1 MRKRE
6 LHEGW
11 VFKRGDIYPAN
22 LNPFKGSEQGG
33 TRPVLLLQNNAGN
46 HFSSTLIVAPL
57 TSKLKKDQLPT
68 HYVVSAGKKLQ
79 LNDESMVE
87 LEQIKTIDKLRI
99 LFYIGKVGAGD
110 MKNVDEILKVSLGI
124 ENIPEDVEAP

>member
-1 MRKRE
+1 M
-6 LHEGW
+6 
-11 VFKRGDIYPAN
+11 
-22 LNPFKGSEQGG
+22 
-33 TRPVLLLQNNAGN
+33 
-46 HFSSTLIVAPL
+46 APL

-99 LFYIGKVGAGD
+99 LFYIGKVEAGD
-110 MKNVDEILKVSLGI
+110 MRNVDEILKVSLGI